1 MASLIIV
8 ETSLVVGLLFTIRR
22 RRKLERSLRESEDRV
37 RLAAS
42 SAGAG
47 LWSMDLST
55 GGIWATERARQLF
68 GCALE
73 EPLSYE
79 MMLGHIHPA
88 DRDQVRVSSEQA
100 VESGKETILEYRVPL
115 PDGNVR
121 WVAYRGRL
129 QQDSPGGP
137 KRLMGTCIDIT
148 VRKLAE
154 ETLRQRENE
163 LMTLTGR
170 LIHTQEEELRRLSRD
185 LHDDLTQRLAVLAI
199 DAGMLEK
206 NLRPLQPQ
214 ASQELAD
221 LKTKLIE
228 VSDEV
233 HALSRQLHPRI
244 LDDLGLVEAIQSECD
259 AFSRRTG
266 IVVSFDPANPSVS
279 IPNDIALC
287 LYRVFQEALQ
297 NISKHAKASEARV
310 VLQDPPEGIHLLI
323 QDSGIGFDVK
333 QVAGKG
339 AIGLSSMKERVRLV
353 NGTVSIMSE
362 PGRGTEIHVFIPF
375 GGTHGH
381 GARPDR

>member
-1 MASLIIV
+1 
-8 ETSLVVGLLFTIRR
+8 
-22 RRKLERSLRESEDRV
+22 
-37 RLAAS
+37 
-42 SAGAG
+42 
-47 LWSMDLST
+47 
-55 GGIWATERARQLF
+55 
-68 GCALE
+68 
-73 EPLSYE
+73 
-79 MMLGHIHPA
+79 
-88 DRDQVRVSSEQA
+88 
-100 VESGKETILEYRVPL
+100 
-115 PDGNVR
+115 
-121 WVAYRGRL
+121 
-129 QQDSPGGP
+129 
-137 KRLMGTCIDIT
+137 
-148 VRKLAE
+148 
-154 ETLRQRENE
+154 
-163 LMTLTGR
+163 MTLTGR

-206 NLRPLQPQ
+206 TLRPLQPQ

-233 HALSRQLHPRI
+233 HTLSRQLHPAI

-266 IVVSFDPANPSVS
+266 IVVSFDPGNPSVS

-297 NISKHAKASEARV
+297 NISKHAEASEARV

-353 NGTVSIMSE
+353 NGTVSIVSE
-362 PGRGTEIHVFIPF
+362 LGRGTEIHVLIPF
-375 GGTHGH
+375 GGTHVQA
-381 GARPDR
+381 ARTDR